1 MSNAL
6 AIAGVTA
13 VLKDLL
19 DDGMIDHKVTDSLGQ
34 GVTVSA
40 IAPDEITTGP
50 DEQPRLN
57 IFFFQATPNAGLR
70 NAGLPAVGPNGVVI
84 RNPPLALDLH
94 YMITAYGASD
104 LQAEILLGYAMLL
117 LHETPVWTRAAIRE
131 ALDPAPT
138 GTTGSI
144 LPSAYQALRAAALAD
159 QFEMIKITPQVMN
172 TEELSKL
179 WTAIQSHFRPTAV
192 YLATVVMIEP
202 QAAATAPLPVLSRGR
217 RDPVT
222 QRETGPTVQQGLVPP
237 FPILSS
243 ITLPPTRL
251 AAQLG
256 DAITAVG
263 TGLRGT
269 GVTLVATNSARG
281 FTLTLTP
288 ASNAG
293 DLSAGFAVP
302 NDPVNVAAGTYSAIL
317 SLARPSDGVVVTTNA
332 VSLSIAPQIVS
343 IPPTAKLAADGSL
356 TLNPT
361 CAPQVR
367 ANQTVLL
374 ILNDQSVVANAFT
387 GSIANPTFVFPSL
400 APGTYWV
407 RLRVDGVDSPL
418 VVAGSPPTFAGPQ
431 IVVTT

>member
-13 VLKDLL
+13 VIKDLL
-19 DDGMIDHKVTDSLGQ
+19 DDGMIDHGVPAAIGQ

-40 IAPDEITTGP
+40 VAPDEIKTGP

-57 IFFFQATPNAGLR
+57 IFFFQATPNASLR
-70 NAGLPAVGPNGVVI
+70 NAGLPAVGPNGLVT

-94 YMITAYGASD
+94 YMITAYGATD

-117 LHETPVWTRAAIRE
+117 LHETPVLTRAAIRK

-138 GTTGSI
+138 DATASI
-144 LPSAYQALRAAALAD
+144 LPPAYQSLRAAALAD
-159 QFEMIKITPQVMN
+159 QFEQIKITSQVMN

-179 WTAIQSHFRPTAV
+179 WTAIQSHYRPTAV

-222 QRETGPTVQQGLVPP
+222 QRETGPTVVQSLVPP
-237 FPILSS
+237 FPILGS
-243 ITLPPTRL
+243 IALMAGRL

-256 DAITAVG
+256 DTVTAVG

-269 GVTLVATNSARG
+269 SLKLVAANAARG
-281 FTLTLTP
+281 FTLTLSP

-293 DLSAGFAVP
+293 DLSANFLVP
-302 NDPVNVAAGTYSAIL
+302 NDPVNVAAGTYAASLSLGRLSDGAIL
-317 SLARPSDGVVVTTNA
+317 TTNSVPFA
-332 VSLSIAPQIVS
+332 IAPQIVS
-343 IPPTAKLAADGSL
+343 VPPTAKLAADGSL

-361 CAPQVR
+361 CAPEVR
-367 ANQTVLL
+367 SNQNVSL
-374 ILNDQSVVANAFT
+374 ILNDQAVIANAFS
-387 GSIANPTFVFPSL
+387 GAIANPTFVFPSL

-418 VVAGSPPTFAGPQ
+418 VVAGPPPSFAGPQ

>member
-19 DDGMIDHKVTDSLGQ
+19 DNGMIDHDLPSSLGQ
-34 GVTVSA
+34 AVNVSA
-40 IAPDEITTGP
+40 IAPDEIKTGP

-57 IFFFQATPNAGLR
+57 IFFFQATPNAALR
-70 NAGLPAVGPNGVVI
+70 NIALPSVGPNGLVI

-117 LHETPVWTRAAIRE
+117 LHETPVLTRAAIRK

-138 GTTGSI
+138 DATGSI
-144 LPSAYQALRAAALAD
+144 LPTTYQSLRAAALAD
-159 QFEMIKITPQVMN
+159 QYEQIKITPQVMN

-192 YLATVVMIEP
+192 YLATVAMIEP
-202 QAAATAPLPVLSRGR
+202 QAAATAPLPVLSRGP

-222 QRETGPTVQQGLVPP
+222 QRETGPTVLQGVVPP
-237 FPILSS
+237 FAMLSS

-256 DAITAVG
+256 DTVTAVG
-263 TGLRGT
+263 TGLGGT
-269 GVTLVATNSARG
+269 GLKLVAINAVRG
-281 FTLTLTP
+281 FTLTLSP

-293 DLSAGFAVP
+293 DLSASFLVT
-302 NDPVNVAAGTYSAIL
+302 NDPINVAAGTYSASL
-317 SLARPSDGVVVTTNA
+317 SLGRPGDGVIVATN
-332 VSLSIAPQIVS
+332 SLPFSIAPQIVS
-343 IPPTAKLAADGSL
+343 ISPTAKLAADGTL
-356 TLNPT
+356 TLTPT
-361 CAPQVR
+361 CAPRVQST
-367 ANQTVLL
+367 QDISL
-374 ILNDQSVVANAFT
+374 ILNDQSVPANAFT
-387 GSIANPTFVFPSL
+387 GGTATPTFVFPSL
-400 APGTYWV
+400 APGAYWV

-418 VVAGSPPTFAGPQ
+418 VVAGSPPSFAGPQ